1 MNKHKNSFHIVIVDN
16 DKEFNN
22 KLTLLLQEAQYKLTQ
37 VFSIDNLSETIKTT
51 DKQIDLIVLSIN
63 LNVEKTL
70 EIIGLINSKTDAKIV
85 LLSGDNTTPQREEY
99 FKQGI
104 LDYYLN
110 NKKVEFIAND
120 IRDTV
125 KKLFTNKEEVI
136 LLIDQDE
143 LYTNEL
149 KQILEQK
156 SYTVLVASCAQEGIE
171 LLKEHEITL
180 LVLDMELS
188 DNSGLTILEGLKYL
202 YLLNDFLVMAT
213 SRSNN
218 PSLMRDALKY
228 GASNFMKK
236 PFLYE
241 EFLLQIDILVEAS
254 RSRKIITKQKQQIEQ
269 SLESFKELVNSSINM
284 MFLFKKNICVDCN
297 NEAVELLEYKN
308 KENLI
313 GKSLKD
319 IFNTV
324 SAEHYEELIEDTVDH
339 YFNDK
344 IVSKN
349 GTCYDVQIK
358 ERNIYIGGKLLKI
371 VAAMDITDIKR
382 NNKIISQQSKMAS
395 MGEMIGNIAHQWR
408 QPLTAISV
416 AASGIKLNYEL
427 DMEDRKESIVELE
440 NIIQNTK
447 FLSTTIEDFQSY
459 LKNDRTKSQFFLKNT
474 IRKTLAIIQ
483 ANLESQEIEIVENYY
498 EDKQIEGIQ
507 NDIVQ
512 TLLNV
517 VNNAVDKLK
526 TLPNN
531 QKRKIL
537 IEVNSESNFS
547 LVTISDSGGGVPNDI
562 IDKVFDPY
570 FTTKHQAQ
578 GTGLGLYMT
587 HQILEKIG
595 GDISVENGTFTI
607 EDKEYYGAKFILQ
620 IPLKF
625 LN

>member
-358 ERNIYIGGKLLKI
+358 ERNI
-371 VAAMDITDIKR
+371 
-382 NNKIISQQSKMAS
+382 
-395 MGEMIGNIAHQWR
+395 
-408 QPLTAISV
+408 
-416 AASGIKLNYEL
+416 
-427 DMEDRKESIVELE
+427 
-440 NIIQNTK
+440 
-447 FLSTTIEDFQSY
+447 
-459 LKNDRTKSQFFLKNT
+459 
-474 IRKTLAIIQ
+474 
-483 ANLESQEIEIVENYY
+483 
-498 EDKQIEGIQ
+498 
-507 NDIVQ
+507 
-512 TLLNV
+512 
-517 VNNAVDKLK
+517 
-526 TLPNN
+526 
-531 QKRKIL
+531 
-537 IEVNSESNFS
+537 
-547 LVTISDSGGGVPNDI
+547 
-562 IDKVFDPY
+562 
-570 FTTKHQAQ
+570 
-578 GTGLGLYMT
+578 
-587 HQILEKIG
+587 
-595 GDISVENGTFTI
+595 
-607 EDKEYYGAKFILQ
+607 
-620 IPLKF
+620 
-625 LN
+625 